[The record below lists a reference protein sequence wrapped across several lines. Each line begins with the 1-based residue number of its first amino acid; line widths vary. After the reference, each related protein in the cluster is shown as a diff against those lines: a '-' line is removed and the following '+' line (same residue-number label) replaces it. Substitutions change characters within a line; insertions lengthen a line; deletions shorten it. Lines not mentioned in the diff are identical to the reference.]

1 MGSCGLSRTPAR
13 PSSIGK
19 TVQAAQHA
27 TTSSPGLNVNEA
39 AFLSIE
45 RLAGYE
51 IANALLSMQI
61 DLKRS
66 LGLRAEEQQVF
77 LVVVLATVQ
86 RLIHAGQHARA
97 VAGG

>member
-86 RLIHAGQHARA
+86 RLIHAGRHARA